1 MRGIQIFIALIGI
14 CLARLA
20 SPAREVYRFDPAK
33 SLIQIHLDT
42 AGALGFV
49 GHAHLIQTP
58 LQQGT
63 LVYYAQDVGG
73 SSVELAVNAKALK
86 VIDPKVS
93 GKDRAKIQATMESD
107 RVLDVQRY
115 PQITFKSLRIEPMG
129 TNHLRVTGNL
139 TIRGQTHTVV
149 VEARLEQ
156 TGTLLKVEGQSRFKQ
171 TTFGIQPVT
180 AGLGTVRVRDEMT
193 ISFQVFAA
201 R

>member
-63 LVYYAQDVGG
+63 LIYAAQDPGK
-73 SSVELAVNAKALK
+73 SSVELAVNAKALQ
-86 VIDPKVS
+86 VIDPKMS
-93 GKDRAKIQATMESD
+93 AKDRAKIQATMESD
-107 RVLDVQRY
+107 RVLDVQHY
-115 PQITFKSLRIEPMG
+115 PQIKFKSLRIEPMG
-129 TNHLRVTGNL
+129 ADHLRVIGNL
-139 TIRGQTHTVV
+139 TIRGQTHSVV
-149 VEARLEQ
+149 VEAGLQ
-156 TGTLLKVEGQSRFKQ
+156 QAGSLLKAEGQSRFKQ